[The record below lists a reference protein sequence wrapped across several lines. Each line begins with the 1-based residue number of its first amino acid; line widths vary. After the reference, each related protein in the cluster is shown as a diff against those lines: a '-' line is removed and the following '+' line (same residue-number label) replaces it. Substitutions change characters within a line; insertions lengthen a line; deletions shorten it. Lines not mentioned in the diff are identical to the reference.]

1 MAFLYRQSHGTGA
14 ARIHKLLILLYFKIP
29 PTRRAEDG
37 LNHCSPQIRYPPQGA
52 VRPIPRARAG
62 CRHGRSA
69 PACESRLPDRPAK
82 PTNTTHEDCLKP
94 PGRGCSPPP
103 PFSASQRRTEGI
115 LRPSRPPTPAHPHP
129 NERPASAQP
138 SSPLGPERAHRAL
151 STGARA
157 HPLAERQRH
166 GPANAAARQ
175 MQGELLHAD
184 RRVSPAPPGPARKR
198 TNLANSNDRSPFI
211 RTLPR

>member
-1 MAFLYRQSHGTGA
+1 MAFLYSQSNGVGTG
-14 ARIHKLLILLYFKIP
+14 RIHKLLILLDFKIP
-29 PTRRAEDG
+29 PLRRAEDG

-62 CRHGRSA
+62 CRHRRSA

-103 PFSASQRRTEGI
+103 PSQ
-115 LRPSRPPTPAHPHP
+115 
-129 NERPASAQP
+129 PASDELRAFYGHPGSPRQVTPTRTKGQP
-138 SSPLGPERAHRAL
+138 PPNPLHL
-151 STGARA
+151 SARKGRIAPFPRGRGA

-175 MQGELLHAD
+175 MQGELLHVD
-184 RRVSPAPPGPARKR
+184 RRVSPAPPG
-198 TNLANSNDRSPFI
+198 LA
-211 RTLPR
+211 